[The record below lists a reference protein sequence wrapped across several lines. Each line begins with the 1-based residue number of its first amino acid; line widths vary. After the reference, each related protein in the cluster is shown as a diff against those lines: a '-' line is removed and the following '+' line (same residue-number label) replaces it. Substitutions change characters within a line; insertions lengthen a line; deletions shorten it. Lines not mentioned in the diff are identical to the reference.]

1 MAALGI
7 LAYVAITTSAVRA
20 HQEHFGTLSEPIE
33 LSLIRETMPTTLET
47 TFCHKA
53 PEGGAIISTTVTTT
67 QGESESAADFVARHR
82 AAVDAAMTGL
92 EVVTCP

>member
-1 MAALGI
+1 ML
-7 LAYVAITTSAVRA
+7 YVATTATAIRA
-20 HQEHFGTLSEPIE
+20 HQERNGSLTEPIE
-33 LSLIRETMPTTLET
+33 LTLTGAMMPTTLTT

-67 QGESESAADFVARHR
+67 QGEDESAADFVARHR
-82 AAVDAAMTGL
+82 TAVDAAMAGL